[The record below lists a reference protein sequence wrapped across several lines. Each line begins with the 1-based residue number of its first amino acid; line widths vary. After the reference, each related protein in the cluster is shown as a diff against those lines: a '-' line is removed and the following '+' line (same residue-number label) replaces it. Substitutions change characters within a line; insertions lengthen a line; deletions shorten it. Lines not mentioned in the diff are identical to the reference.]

1 MKRNLLLAAAFLM
14 GGFAFAQT
22 TEVSLTL
29 QPTYSDQVYYKFATN
44 THTSAAANSWDLAF
58 QKASGMGLGGIR
70 VNDGRGI
77 VTYQV
82 ALDFANWGSIDVA
95 NQTTWTPLYNSDA
108 NWATGSFNN
117 SSAPSPLNFGWG
129 NYDMATHNVNGVVLF
144 VLKYSATSF
153 KKVFIQ
159 NYNPFTG
166 VTTFV
171 YSTWDGTSW
180 SADQTATIGDLSTE
194 GPSWNYYSLDT
205 NAAVTVAPADADW
218 DLVFRKYYT
227 NLSAEGETP
236 MMYSVTG
243 ALHSPAVTVAE
254 TDEAGTSTTPVL
266 PVAAAYS
273 NVINTIG
280 YDWKTLSGSSY
291 VVDPNQTFYV
301 KYADGTI
308 YRLYFTSFAGSS
320 TGNLT
325 FNTANVT
332 PTAGLEEVN
341 QNLSFGF
348 YPNPTSTKNI
358 TLFYD
363 LKNSTAAS
371 NNVSIYSMTG
381 AKVYETK
388 IANSTGFYS
397 KEVSLSSLSAGIY
410 IVKLD
415 SGSQSVTKKL
425 IIQ

>member
-22 TEVSLTL
+22 PVTVSL
-29 QPTYSDQVYYKFATN
+29 QPGYSNQVYYKFSTN
-44 THTSAAANSWDLAF
+44 TQTPVAANSWDLAF
-58 QKASGMGLGGIR
+58 QKATGRSLGGIR

-77 VTYQV
+77 TTFQ
-82 ALDFANWGSIDVA
+82 ASTSIANWSNIAVTDESS
-95 NQTTWTPLYNSDA
+95 WTQLYNSHITWNDGA
-108 NWATGSFNN
+108 FNDGTATY
-117 SSAPSPLNFGWG
+117 GWG
-129 NYDMATHNVNGVVLF
+129 EYNSVTHIVSGTVVF
-144 VLKYSATSF
+144 ILKYSATNY
-153 KKVFIQ
+153 KKMYIQ
-159 NYNPFTG
+159 DYNAFTG

-205 NAAVTVAPADADW
+205 NAAVTVAPADDDW

-227 NLSAEGETP
+227 NLSAEGQTP
-236 MMYSVTG
+236 TMYNVTG

-254 TDEAGTSTTPVL
+254 TDQMGTEAAVL
-266 PVAAAYS
+266 PNATVYS
-273 NVINTIG
+273 TAINTIG
-280 YDWKTLSGSSY
+280 DDWKSFTGTSY
-291 VVDPNQTFYV
+291 AIASNKTYYV
-301 KYADGTI
+301 KYTDGSI
-308 YRLYFTSFAGSS
+308 YKLYFTSFSGSA
-320 TGNLT
+320 TGDLI

-332 PTAGLEEVN
+332 PTTGLEEVN

-371 NNVSIYSMTG
+371 NTVSIYSMTG

-388 IANSTGFYS
+388 IANNTGFYS
-397 KEVSLSSLSAGIY
+397 KEVSLSSLSSGMY